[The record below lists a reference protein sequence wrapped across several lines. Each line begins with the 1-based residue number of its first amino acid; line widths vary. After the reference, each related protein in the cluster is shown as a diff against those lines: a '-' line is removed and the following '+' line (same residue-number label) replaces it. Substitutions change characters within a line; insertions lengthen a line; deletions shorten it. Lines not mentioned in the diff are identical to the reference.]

1 MFHVSYMR
9 NKKEGGSIMKKLL
22 TLASC
27 LLLCATVLTGCGG
40 GNSNDGILNV
50 GVGGDTAIPD
60 PAIVDDSIT
69 ANILA
74 QTYEGLYKLDTE
86 GKPQPLLATAEPVVS
101 EDGLT
106 YTITLVDGVK
116 WSDGQPLKAEDFVY
130 AWKRAASIGNAKAY
144 YSQFITNYIQNA
156 PELTPIDEMTDFG
169 AVAKD
174 DKTIE
179 ITLTEKCPFFAAL
192 LTNTVFYPVRKDFV
206 EANADSATSSDWA
219 LKVETPTLSA
229 YKYTAI
235 ETKDEIALEKNEN
248 YYAADK
254 VKIEKVSFKV
264 MADQDSETNAFATGE
279 LDFATSVNKETALKN
294 HKDNVYV
301 IDPFVCNYYI
311 LVNAGEENDGST
323 EGLAALKDPEIRKAI
338 SLGIDRSAILKTI
351 GYGDLAYELAGI
363 VPKGI
368 PGATGDFREEA
379 DSSEKLATTNVEE
392 AKKIMEAKGYSAD
405 KMLTIKYSYN
415 ENAMHKNAAQSM
427 QASLKEVYINLELTP
442 TEKEAF
448 FDQRDKGQFEL
459 ARHAMTADFIDPMAY
474 FSMYVNFNLAGNT
487 VDDATYEGL
496 IAEAN
501 KLEGAERM
509 NALHEA
515 EKYLIQEQNYII
527 PLFGYSEPFLLNSDV
542 KGITSSPEGHY
553 DLRFASFE

>member
-1 MFHVSYMR
+1 
-9 NKKEGGSIMKKLL
+9 MKKLL
-22 TLASC
+22 TLAAC
-27 LLLCATVLTGCGG
+27 LLLSATVLTGCGG

-74 QTYEGLYKLDTE
+74 QTYEGLYKLDKD
-86 GKPQPLLATAEPVVS
+86 GKPQPLLATAAPVVS

-106 YTITLVDGVK
+106 YTITLIDGVK

-130 AWKRAASIGNAKAY
+130 AWKRAAYIGNAKAY
-144 YSQFITNYIQNA
+144 YSQFITNYIKGA
-156 PELTPIDEMTDFG
+156 PELTAIDEMTDFG

-179 ITLTEKCPFFAAL
+179 ITLNEKCPYFAAL

-206 EANADSATSSDWA
+206 EANAPAANSSDWA
-219 LKVETPTLSA
+219 LKVEAPTLSA
-229 YKYTAI
+229 FKYTAI
-235 ETKDEIALEKNEN
+235 NTKDEIMLAKNEN

-254 VKIEKVSFKV
+254 VKMEKVSFKV
-264 MADQDSETNAFATGE
+264 MADQDSETNAFASGE
-279 LDFATSVNKETALKN
+279 LDYATSVNKETALKN

-311 LVNAGEENDGST
+311 LVNSGEENDGST
-323 EGLAALKDPEIRKAI
+323 EGLTALKDPEIRKAL
-338 SLGIDRSAILKTI
+338 SMGIDRSAILKTI

-363 VPKGI
+363 VPKGV
-368 PGATGDFREEA
+368 PGAGGTDFREQA
-379 DSSEKLATTNVEE
+379 DATEKLATTDVAA
-392 AKKIMEAKGYSAD
+392 AKAIMESKGYSAD

-448 FDQRDKGQFEL
+448 FDIRDKGQFEL

-474 FSMYVNFNLAGNT
+474 FSMYVNFDLAGNT
-487 VDDATYEGL
+487 VDDAAYEEL
-496 IAEAN
+496 ITKAN
-501 KLEGAERM
+501 QLEGDARM
-509 NALHEA
+509 NALHDA
-515 EKYLIQEQNYII
+515 EKYLIQDQNLII
-527 PLFGYSEPFLLNSDV
+527 PLFGYSEPFLLNSAV
-542 KGITSSPEGHY
+542 KGITASPEGHY
-553 DLRFASFE
+553 DLRFTYFE